1 MMKDK
6 VKGLVLGLSL
16 GSLIAGS
23 IAYASASQI
32 DVVFKNLKY
41 MIDGVEKKSTQGQ
54 AFIYNNKTYVPLRFV
69 GEALGKEVKWD
80 DKNQT
85 IWIGGIKAAP
95 SGSKPADSSAAA
107 TFKGGSVSTEEYVS
121 FLSIMQLYNPG
132 YSDSLSDVK
141 FKDQMM
147 KDLITLKVLAQRG
160 QALTLKSYKADAAE
174 QLITLKEQFAQV
186 FANQTNWEQR
196 LKELSLTDSDLQ
208 NYIEQRFVGN
218 VYLSSKV
225 SDGTLRDDY
234 MQGLA
239 AHNYDNATVSHI
251 LISLTL
257 ADGSKR
263 TAEDALKK
271 ANEVEAKLNAGEDF
285 AALAKQYS
293 DDPGSKDNGGQ
304 YPSTNVN
311 GWVSE
316 FKQAVLELPINK
328 ISAPVL
334 TQFGYHIIRVD
345 ARTLSSY
352 DEVKESLRDN
362 HVQKNYQDFT
372 ANELLGLILSQ
383 NMN

>member
-1 MMKDK
+1 MKDK
-6 VKGLVLGLSL
+6 IKGLVLGLSL

-23 IAYASASQI
+23 IAYAGASQI

-41 MIDGVEKKSTQGQ
+41 MFNGVEKKSTQGQ
-54 AFIYNNKTYVPLRFV
+54 SFIYNNKTYVPLRFV

-80 DKNQT
+80 EKNQT
-85 IWIGGIKAAP
+85 IWIGDITAI
-95 SGSKPADSSAAA
+95 PADNQRANSSAAA
-107 TFKGGSVSTEEYVS
+107 TYKGGSISTKEYVT

-132 YSDSLSDVK
+132 YSNSLADVK
-141 FKDQMM
+141 FKDQML

-160 QALTLKSYKADAAE
+160 QALTMKSYKVDAAE
-174 QLITLKEQFAQV
+174 QLIKLKEQFAQV

-208 NYIEQRFVGN
+208 SYIEKRLTGN
-218 VYLSSKV
+218 VYLTSKV

-234 MQGLA
+234 IQGLA

-257 ADGSKR
+257 ADGTQRSP
-263 TAEDALKK
+263 EDALKK
-271 ANEVEAKLNAGEDF
+271 ANEVAAKLNAGGDF

-304 YPSTNVN
+304 YPSTNIN
-311 GWVSE
+311 GWVPE
-316 FKQAVLELPINK
+316 FKQAVLELPIK
-328 ISAPVL
+328 TISAPVL
-334 TQFGYHIIRVD
+334 SQFGYHIIRVD
-345 ARTLSSY
+345 ARTLSAY

-362 HVQKNYQDFT
+362 YMQKNYQDFT
-372 ANELLGLILSQ
+372 ANELPALILTQ
-383 NMN
+383 NIKF